1 MDGSTPVFTLLHY
14 LHEFAQTHVHWV
26 GGAIQLSHSL
36 SSPSPAF
43 NPSQHQGRFQ
53 WVSSSHHVAKV
64 LEFQLQHQC
73 FQWTPRTDFLYDGL
87 VGSPCRPSYSQESSP
102 TPQFKSINSST
113 LNLLYDP
120 TLTSV
125 HDYWKKT
132 QLWLYGPLSTKWWLW
147 FLISCLRVTTKTMH
161 LTKRFFIIMFNL
173 LQQPCMVVL
182 FCTFWR

>member
-1 MDGSTPVFTLLHY
+1 MSIESVVPSNCLILCRPLL
-14 LHEFAQTHVHWV
+14 L
-26 GGAIQLSHSL
+26 
-36 SSPSPAF
+36 PSIL
-43 NPSQHQGRFQ
+43 PSIRV
-53 WVSSSHHVAKV
+53 VSSESALLIMWPKYWSFSFSISASNEHPG
-64 LEFQLQHQC
+64 LISF
-73 FQWTPRTDFLYDGL
+73 YDGL

-102 TPQFKSINSST
+102 TPQFKSINSSA

-161 LTKRFFIIMFNL
+161 LTKHFFIIMFNL